1 VAPLRLVFL
10 FAILPSA
17 VLGCATRPVSEAVLV
32 VYEQHVDAQPLSRLA
47 LASLH
52 GIERVGPAG
61 AFQVT
66 GTATGARIAYR
77 DPDGVT
83 RKLDLA
89 WDASTPSAAV
99 LRELERA
106 VAFVEDQ
113 ARLRSLEINS
123 AMISGLM
130 TLDTDGEYLDSKTNK
145 ELTEAVPR
153 RAGIGLEMTK
163 RQQTPTVVSPIEG
176 LTAERAGLRARDRI
190 LRIDG
195 HPTDGLS
202 LSEVVRLLRGSQGST
217 VRLAVAR
224 EGWSE
229 PREIEIKREIH
240 SVKAIR
246 AVDLGSGVAYVRLRR
261 FGEAT
266 PRELRTAIARLADGG
281 MTRLVL
287 DLRNNGG
294 GHLTAAVE
302 VAELFLEEGRLVV
315 YTKSRIRNQN
325 LRFSAHPQKSYR
337 APPMVVLM
345 NHGSAA
351 ASEIVA
357 AALQD
362 WGRATL
368 IGERSFGRASIQ
380 TLVSL
385 KDGSALLLTTAR
397 WFTPKGRQVADGVG
411 LLPDVDVVADAD
423 IDVTS
428 ADPTK
433 DNQLRRALEVLA
445 TLR

>member
-1 VAPLRLVFL
+1 M
-10 FAILPSA
+10 
-17 VLGCATRPVSEAVLV
+17 SEAVLV

-145 ELTEAVPR
+145 KLTEAVPR

-176 LTAERAGLRARDRI
+176 STAERAGLRARDRI

-240 SVKAIR
+240 S
-246 AVDLGSGVAYVRLRR
+246 
-261 FGEAT
+261 
-266 PRELRTAIARLADGG
+266 
-281 MTRLVL
+281 
-287 DLRNNGG
+287 
-294 GHLTAAVE
+294 
-302 VAELFLEEGRLVV
+302 V